1 MIFCVWLLLPSMML
15 LRFIRVVACVS
26 HLFFSQGVSYVICG
40 WRTSWILS
48 EQCISRG
55 WEYKLYDLMVNY
67 IPLESLSLLICK
79 MG

>member
-1 MIFCVWLLLPSMML
+1 MML

-26 HLFFSQGVSYVICG
+26 DLFFSQGVSYVICG

-48 EQCISRG
+48 GKCISRG
-55 WEYKLYDLMVNY
+55 WEYKLYDLMVSY